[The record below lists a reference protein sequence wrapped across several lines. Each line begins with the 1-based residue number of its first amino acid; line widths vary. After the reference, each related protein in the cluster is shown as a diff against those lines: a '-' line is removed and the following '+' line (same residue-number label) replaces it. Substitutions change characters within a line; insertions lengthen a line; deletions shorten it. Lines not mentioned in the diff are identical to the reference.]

1 MIDHY
6 ALLSEYLTKFSEK
19 TKDYYPSIKKNAFYN
34 SIIIENRVVIN
45 FEQILKNHIY
55 FLNKNNQD
63 VKWGLQIFH
72 SDGNENYIRNIVSGW
87 DNVVMTKIDI
97 EDIDKVSHTKLLKN
111 LEFWELV
118 KGEIILNFQ
127 IDSLLLRDNID
138 DFLEYDFIGAPWTK
152 PKEGKF
158 IGNGGLSIRNKS
170 KVINYLNTYDYE
182 DDVWEDIFF
191 VKHLQD
197 HQLPDILTA
206 MQFSVE
212 DIFYPYPTGLHNPV
226 KIPIPLLKLILDKSL
241 TSIK

>member
-6 ALLSEYLTKFSEK
+6 ALLSEYLTKFSKK
-19 TKDYYPSIKKNAFYN
+19 TKDYHPLIKKNAFYN

-72 SDGNENYIRNIVSGW
+72 SDGNENYIRKIVSGW